1 MKYHFP
7 NPDNNE
13 WINKYNDLV
22 DQIAEQ
28 EEYWKE
34 YKKHQPKRNDKD
46 LNCWKNTKAVTI
58 HHIIPKKIDMS
69 LLKDKNNLLYVPF
82 KEHCDL
88 HYYLWKSNPQY
99 ASHLWFI
106 GIAGRRLGIWDLP
119 NGEEEYKQLAKDT
132 SLSRKKKKLN
142 EKNI

>member
-1 MKYHFP
+1 MVNCKLFP

-13 WINKYNDLV
+13 WITKYNELV
-22 DQIAEQ
+22 LKIKS
-28 EEYWKE
+28 EEDYWKE

-46 LNCWKNTKAVTI
+46 KNCWKDSKVVTV

-69 LLKDKNNLLYVPF
+69 LVKDKDNLLYVPF
-82 KEHCDL
+82 AEHCTL

-106 GIAGRRLGIWDLP
+106 CIAGRKLKLWDLP
-119 NGEEEYKQLAKDT
+119 GGEEEYRQLSKDT
-132 SLSRKKKKLN
+132 ALSKKKK
-142 EKNI
+142 